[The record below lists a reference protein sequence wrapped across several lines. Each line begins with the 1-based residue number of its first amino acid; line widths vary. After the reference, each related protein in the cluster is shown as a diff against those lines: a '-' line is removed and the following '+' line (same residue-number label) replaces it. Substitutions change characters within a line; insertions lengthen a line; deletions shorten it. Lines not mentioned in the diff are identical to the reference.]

1 MTDVPSRDNA
11 ALRNGV
17 AELCARFG
25 DDYWRRCDQER
36 AYPEEF
42 VRALTEAKY
51 LSALIPADY
60 GGLGFGLTEATV
72 ILETINRSGGSSSA
86 CHAQIYT
93 MGALLRHGSDE
104 QKRRYLP
111 DLATGKL
118 RLQAFSVT
126 EPAAGSNTTAI
137 ITFAERTN
145 DGYLVTGHKNW
156 TSRIV
161 ESDLLLLLARTRPRS
176 EGPSE
181 RTKGLSLFLVDLRE
195 VREQQPETLVVEPVR
210 TMFNYAT
217 YQVWFKRMHVPTEGI
232 VGQEGE
238 GFDYIIDGW
247 NAERILLA
255 SEAIGDGYWF
265 IDRAVEYANR
275 RSVFD
280 SSIGAYQGIQF
291 PIARAYTDVVAA
303 DQMRER
309 AAALFDAE
317 VACGPEANMAKLLAS
332 EASWQA
338 ANVCLDTHGGY
349 GFVDKYD
356 IERKFRETRMFQ
368 VAPVSNNM
376 VLAYIGQ
383 HVLGLP
389 KSY

>member
-1 MTDVPSRDNA
+1 MCPPETTPT
-11 ALRNGV
+11 LRNGV

-86 CHAQIYT
+86 CHAQMYT

-176 EGPSE
+176 ESPSE
-181 RTKGLSLFLVDLRE
+181 RTKGLSLFLVDLQGGARTATRDARCRARPHD
-195 VREQQPETLVVEPVR
+195 VQLRYLPGLVQEDARPDR
-210 TMFNYAT
+210 RYRWT
-217 YQVWFKRMHVPTEGI
+217 RGGGI
-232 VGQEGE
+232 
-238 GFDYIIDGW
+238 
-247 NAERILLA
+247 
-255 SEAIGDGYWF
+255 
-265 IDRAVEYANR
+265 
-275 RSVFD
+275 
-280 SSIGAYQGIQF
+280 
-291 PIARAYTDVVAA
+291 
-303 DQMRER
+303 
-309 AAALFDAE
+309 
-317 VACGPEANMAKLLAS
+317 
-332 EASWQA
+332 
-338 ANVCLDTHGGY
+338 
-349 GFVDKYD
+349 
-356 IERKFRETRMFQ
+356 
-368 VAPVSNNM
+368 
-376 VLAYIGQ
+376 
-383 HVLGLP
+383 
-389 KSY
+389 

>member
-42 VRALTEAKY
+42 VRALTEARY

-86 CHAQIYT
+86 CHAQMYT

-176 EGPSE
+176 ERPFGAHQ
-181 RTKGLSLFLVDLRE
+181 RT
-195 VREQQPETLVVEPVR
+195 EPVPGGSEGGAR
-210 TMFNYAT
+210 TAT
-217 YQVWFKRMHVPTEGI
+217 RDARCRARPHDVQLRYLPGLVQEDARPDRRYRWTRGGGI
-232 VGQEGE
+232 
-238 GFDYIIDGW
+238 
-247 NAERILLA
+247 
-255 SEAIGDGYWF
+255 
-265 IDRAVEYANR
+265 
-275 RSVFD
+275 
-280 SSIGAYQGIQF
+280 
-291 PIARAYTDVVAA
+291 
-303 DQMRER
+303 
-309 AAALFDAE
+309 
-317 VACGPEANMAKLLAS
+317 
-332 EASWQA
+332 
-338 ANVCLDTHGGY
+338 
-349 GFVDKYD
+349 
-356 IERKFRETRMFQ
+356 
-368 VAPVSNNM
+368 
-376 VLAYIGQ
+376 
-383 HVLGLP
+383 
-389 KSY
+389 

>member
-1 MTDVPSRDNA
+1 MTDVPSGDNA
-11 ALRNGV
+11 TLRSGV

-25 DDYWRRCDQER
+25 DEYWRRCDQER

-51 LSALIPADY
+51 LSALIPTDY

-72 ILETINRSGGSSSA
+72 ILETINHSGGNSSA
-86 CHAQIYT
+86 CHAQMYT

-111 DLATGKL
+111 DLAIGKV

-137 ITFAERTN
+137 TTFAERTN

-156 TSRIV
+156 TSRVV

-176 EGPSE
+176 ESPSE
-181 RTKGLSLFLVDLRE
+181 RRKGLSLFLVDLRE
-195 VREQQPETLVVEPVR
+195 VRERQPETLVVEPVR
-210 TMFNYAT
+210 TMFNYAA
-217 YQVWFKRMHVPTEGI
+217 YQVWFKRMHIPTEGI
-232 VGQEGE
+232 VGEEGE

-265 IDRAVEYANR
+265 IDRAVHYANG

-280 SSIGAYQGIQF
+280 RSIGAYQGIQF
-291 PIARAYTDVVAA
+291 PIARAYTNLVAA
-303 DQMRER
+303 DQMRDH
-309 AAALFDAE
+309 AAALFDAH

-338 ANVCLDTHGGY
+338 ANVCMDTHGGY